1 MIYGV
6 VKIKKVAV
14 LLLVF
19 IILVSAAF
27 IMQGKMNEGESR
39 FTEIKESM
47 AEYVYDEDMLG
58 IAISR
63 VLTSKAVIHNFG
75 RPIYPYDR
83 ELQYV
88 WVYIKVVN
96 SGTTA
101 VQVKPDE
108 FTLSIP
114 GEAAVNYDYKASNSM
129 QKCLKAINLDPNKR
143 GIGVLIF
150 PLPESREYTL
160 HYNGPNGKI
169 EKSLVIDLPL

>member
-1 MIYGV
+1 MIGGV
-6 VKIKKVAV
+6 VKIRKAAV
-14 LLLVF
+14 LLLAF
-19 IILVSAAF
+19 IMLVSAAF

-47 AEYVYDEDMLG
+47 GRYDYGKSMLG

-63 VLTSKAVIHNFG
+63 AMTSKAVVHNFG
-75 RPIYPYDR
+75 KPIYPHDR
-83 ELQYV
+83 KLHYA

-114 GEAAVNYDYKASNSM
+114 GEAAVSYDYKASNSM
-129 QKCLKAINLDPNKR
+129 QKCLKAINLNPNEE

-150 PLPESREYTL
+150 PLPESEEYTL
-160 HYNGPNGKI
+160 HYNGPEGKI
-169 EKSLVIDLPL
+169 EKSMVIDLPL